1 MNMKL
6 TSYKRWTRRL
16 ATLDA
21 ALYAAGRP
29 VDIES
34 MKRVVRT
41 RSDRVIRRLMRAL
54 AERYDERWSSL
65 EVKELPGD
73 RFVLRL
79 RAEFAD
85 TMRSFARRPL
95 LTLGPLKT
103 LSYIAY
109 YQPIEQRKVAAE
121 RGSHVYAH
129 LKMMEQMGL
138 IARERDPSIGVV
150 VRTTSYFADYF
161 GFSLDPFKS
170 RLQLRRIFSNIKITK
185 LDNGNGNVVLDEIMG
200 EAIPPPEAPQDT
212 IGGVPER
219 LMEYITSEGKG
230 S

>member
-1 MNMKL
+1 MKMNQ
-6 TSYKRWTRRL
+6 TSDKRWTRRL
-16 ATLDA
+16 AALDA

-34 MKRVVRT
+34 MKRIVRT
-41 RSDRVIRRLMRAL
+41 RSNRVIRRLMRAL
-54 AERYDERWSSL
+54 AKRYDERGSSL

-85 TMRSFARRPL
+85 MMRGFARRPL

-129 LKMMEQMGL
+129 LRMMEQMGL
-138 IARERDPSIGVV
+138 IARERDADNGVV
-150 VRTTSYFADYF
+150 VRTTAYFADYF
-161 GFSLDPFKS
+161 GFSQDPFKS
-170 RLQLRRIFSNIKITK
+170 RLQLRMMFSNMKITK
-185 LDNGNGNVVLDEIMG
+185 LDNGNGNGVPDEIMD
-200 EAIPPPEAPQDT
+200 EAIPPPEAPQDMM
-212 IGGVPER
+212 GGAPER
-219 LMEYITSEGKG
+219 LVGYTTGAGKG